1 MTLKIPKEEARLLK
15 ILENNLSNQI
25 IELDSYPYY
34 FITVTYTVRNK
45 TPLELE
51 NLKRL
56 NHISATH
63 RLIRRKLKEHFKV
76 EMVQMFQEK
85 HQGYQQK
92 WYGGDKITDR
102 EIENLLLSLNNIQSD
117 EMVNNGR
124 YHSNIIISSMDIE
137 SLLEPPRSSRI
148 GKLLKKQSNHFG
160 VPIVNCFPYHND
172 DYLVED
178 LLNACIR
185 EIDDVDSNYGKA
197 VNVEVIEDAENI
209 RNKVHYCL
217 KDCRNQGT
225 DFTQIIDFA
234 NSDFLKEEL

>member
-1 MTLKIPKEEARLLK
+1 MTLKIPKQELK
-15 ILENNLSNQI
+15 VLNEIEKNLSKQI
-25 IELDSYPYY
+25 IECDSYPYF
-34 FITVTYTVRNK
+34 FITVTYTTRNK

-76 EMVQMFQEK
+76 DMVQMFQER
-85 HQGYQQK
+85 HQGFQQK
-92 WYGGDKITDR
+92 WFEGEKVSDR
-102 EIENLLLSLNNIQSD
+102 DIENLLLDLSNIQSE

-124 YHSNIIISSMDIE
+124 YHSNIIISSIDLE
-137 SLLEPPRSSRI
+137 RLLEPPVNTKI
-148 GKLLKKQSNHFG
+148 GKLLRKQSNLFG
-160 VPIVNCFPYHND
+160 VPISNCFPYHNED
-172 DYLVED
+172 DLIED

-185 EIDDVDSNYGKA
+185 DIDDVDSNYGKA

-209 RNKVHYCL
+209 RNNVHYCL
-217 KDCRNQGT
+217 KDCREQGT